1 MNADDADRSYK
12 IILYI
17 RVIGVHPLQKDLMRN
32 NFAGIIKPDSAEAEL
47 LAAIDPERIPRH
59 IAVIMDGNGRWA
71 KRQGR
76 PRIFGHRAG
85 ADSVRAIVDTCTR
98 LEIKAVTLYAF
109 STENWK
115 RPRTEIKGLMSML
128 KRYIR
133 SDLKEVHQNNI
144 LFQAIGHI
152 EGLFEDVQEE
162 IARATKMT
170 AGNTGMVMSV
180 ALNYGGRAEIVE
192 ACRRAA
198 SERLAAGNSPDQIT
212 EDDISRHLYT
222 HGLPEVDLMIRTSG
236 EFRISN
242 FLLWQL
248 AYSEIYV
255 TPTLFPDFRRAGF
268 FEAILDYQKRDR
280 RFGGVK

>member
-1 MNADDADRSYK
+1 M
-12 IILYI
+12 
-17 RVIGVHPLQKDLMRN
+17 HE
-32 NFAGIIKPDSAEAEL
+32 NFAGIVKSTSAEAQL
-47 LAAIDPERIPRH
+47 LAEIDPARMPQH

-76 PRIFGHRAG
+76 PRIFGHREG
-85 ADSVRAIVDTCTR
+85 AKSVRAIIDTCRR

-115 RPRTEIKGLMSML
+115 RPQDEIKGLMRML
-128 KRYIR
+128 IRYIR
-133 SDLKEVHQNNI
+133 TDLKEVHEHNI
-144 LFQAIGHI
+144 RFRAIGDVA
-152 EGLFEDVQEE
+152 GLFENVQNE
-162 IARATKMT
+162 ITRAEQLT
-170 AGNTGMVMSV
+170 AENIGMVMNV
-180 ALNYGGRAEIVE
+180 ALNYGARAEIV
-192 ACRRAA
+192 RAA
-198 SERLAAGNSPDQIT
+198 RLAFADIERRGDVIDHLT
-212 EDDISRHLYT
+212 EDDIERNLYT

-255 TPTLFPDFRRAGF
+255 TPTLFPDFRRPQI